1 MDALWRV
8 PPLAIVAQYS
18 ESCSGVNRLY
28 DWPMAACSESPTYQ
42 FVFSSFFFTASVAI
56 WPVLSGSSMPVC
68 SPRPKAAA

>member
-8 PPLAIVAQYS
+8 PPFAIVAQYS
-18 ESCSGVNRLY
+18 ASCSGVNRLY

-56 WPVLSGSSMPVC
+56 
-68 SPRPKAAA
+68 

>member
-18 ESCSGVNRLY
+18 ASCSGVNRLY

-42 FVFSSFFFTASVAI
+42 FVFSSFVFTAAVAI